1 MTKIR
6 WLQFLVSLLAL
17 GKIPFANFCICGTQC
32 RCHAEGKIGHSR
44 NPCNRSY
51 KMGIVSMRE
60 NEQNSMVA
68 VSFDFTSL
76 RKNTFRQFLY
86 MWYPMSLSC
95 SGKNRTFQESL

>member
-6 WLQFLVSLLAL
+6 WLRLEESLL
-17 GKIPFANFCICGTQC
+17 GKEKISLSNFYIYDTQC

-51 KMGIVSMRE
+51 IVTILAMYE
-60 NEQNSMVA
+60 NDQNSMVA
-68 VSFDFTSL
+68 VPGEFTRL

-95 SGKNRTFQESL
+95 RGKNRTFQESL

>member
-17 GKIPFANFCICGTQC
+17 GKIPFANFCIFGTQC

-51 KMGIVSMRE
+51 IVTILAMSE
-60 NEQNSMVA
+60 NDQNSMVA
-68 VSFDFTSL
+68 VPGEFTRL

-86 MWYPMSLSC
+86 MWYPMSLPC
-95 SGKNRTFQESL
+95 RGNNLTFKE